1 MKRKSNKKAWEA
13 LKQPMS
19 NYLIQAGWFETA
31 KYDNGIPIGGIA
43 AVQNYGATINHPGG
57 TPYLV
62 LDKTGLVQ
70 FVTKENGAD
79 LPKTKPHTIVIPPTH
94 FYEHCLEKNKEKWK
108 NLIAKNW
115 KAVFAGLLSP
125 QGATESLGSTMEND
139 LRREMT
145 DGDYP
150 PVRRNTLRQKLSKYK
165 KQKDVGDLAKR
176 FQTKDHKMIDN
187 IAHKIQEI

>member
-13 LKQPMS
+13 LKQPMP

-31 KYDNGIPIGGIA
+31 KYDNGTPIGGIA
-43 AVQNYGATINHPGG
+43 AVQNYGATINV
-57 TPYLV
+57 T
-62 LDKTGLVQ
+62 DKMRGFFAYHFGVHL
-70 FVTKENGAD
+70 K
-79 LPKTKPHTIVIPPTH
+79 KTTTTITIPPTH

-108 NLIAKNW
+108 NLIAQNW

-139 LRREMT
+139 LRREIV
-145 DGDYP
+145 DVDYP
-150 PVRRNTLRQKLSKYK
+150 PVTRFTLTQKLSKYK

-176 FQTKDHKMIDN
+176 FQTKDHTMIDN